1 MSRTFFVALAIL
13 LSPASV
19 RADVAG
25 CWISAAGNSVIE
37 MHVENDVVTGR
48 IVGMNDPVFLAE
60 EGRGTPGA
68 VRTDLENPEPA
79 LRERPLAGLVILE
92 NLQRDGRR
100 WDNGSVYDPE
110 SGKSYS
116 VRAEVDGDG
125 LLLLEGI
132 SAPRSSVARRSGPM
146 QMRALKTPRECWS
159 GRALIYPKE
168 RRRRAARS
176 DLTRRRTAFHARPE
190 HSRKYVK

>member
-1 MSRTFFVALAIL
+1 MSRTFFIALAIL

-125 LLLLEGI
+125 LLLLRGYIGSPLFGRTTKWSDTDASPDDTARMLERTRPYLPEG
-132 SAPRSSVARRSGPM
+132 AP
-146 QMRALKTPRECWS
+146 TPRC
-159 GRALIYPKE
+159 AP
-168 RRRRAARS
+168 
-176 DLTRRRTAFHARPE
+176 
-190 HSRKYVK
+190 